1 MDPNR
6 PDSSTPLHP
15 RKVRS
20 FVRRPGRATAG
31 QRRALTELLPRF
43 NAAGPAPLDLCTL
56 FRRDAPRVLDVG
68 FGDGEALVT
77 SALNNPGVDYLGIE
91 VHEPGVGHLLLLL
104 EKSGATNVRVIVRDA
119 AEVVPELLP
128 DAAFAAVDLFF
139 PDPWPKKRHHKRRLV
154 QPPFVAEIARV
165 LVPGGLLH
173 VATDWADY
181 ARHTREV
188 LAAEPR
194 FTELTAEDLRG
205 EPLAVRPPTKFERRG
220 VRLGHEVT
228 DLYYRARA

>member
-1 MDPNR
+1 
-6 PDSSTPLHP
+6 L
-15 RKVRS
+15 
-20 FVRRPGRATAG
+20 A
-31 QRRALTELLPRF
+31 ELLPRF
-43 NAAGPAPLDLCTL
+43 SVEGPAPLDLLRL
-56 FRRDAPRVLDVG
+56 FGRAAPRVLDIG

-77 SALNNPGVDYLGIE
+77 NAVNNPAVDYLGIE

-128 DAAFAAVDLFF
+128 SAGFAAVDLFF

-154 QPPFVAEIARV
+154 QPAFVAELARV

-181 ARHTREV
+181 ARHTHEV
-188 LAAEPR
+188 LAANTR
-194 FTELTAEDLRG
+194 FTPVAADELRND
-205 EPLAVRPPTKFERRG
+205 PLAVRPPTKFERRG
-220 VRLGHEVT
+220 RRLGHDVA
-228 DLYYRARA
+228 DLYYRTRV